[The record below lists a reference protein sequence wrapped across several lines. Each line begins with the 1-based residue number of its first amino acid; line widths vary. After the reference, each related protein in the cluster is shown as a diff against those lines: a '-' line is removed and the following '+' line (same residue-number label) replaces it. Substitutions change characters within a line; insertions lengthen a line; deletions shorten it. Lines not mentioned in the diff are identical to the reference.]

1 MTDPANAPVNAPV
14 NAPGAKPAGK
24 IKRTISSAP
33 WVRVMRLAIAAVAAF
48 ALYHAAKRFMEGHL
62 TPTDSWL
69 VGMIGTLGLSALIE
83 AIWPDGNHA
92 LLQFWCLTTLAAS
105 GLVSW
110 AAGGEKWL
118 GILGAVLLAI
128 SFLIAAGVSAG
139 RRADD
144 AS

>member
-1 MTDPANAPVNAPV
+1 MTDPAGTP
-14 NAPGAKPAGK
+14 AKPGGK
-24 IKRTISSAP
+24 IKQTISSAP
-33 WVRVMRLAIAAVAAF
+33 WVRVMRLVIAAGAGVL
-48 ALYHAAKRFMEGHL
+48 LYHAATRFMAGHMS
-62 TPTDSWL
+62 PTDSWL

-83 AIWPDGNHA
+83 AIWPEGDHA

-105 GLVSW
+105 ALVSW
-110 AAGGEKWL
+110 AAGGEKWI

-139 RRADD
+139 RRAND

>member
-1 MTDPANAPVNAPV
+1 MTDPANTTV
-14 NAPGAKPAGK
+14 NAPGGKPVGK

-33 WVRVMRLAIAAVAAF
+33 WVRVMRLVIAAVAAYL
-48 ALYHAAKRFMEGHL
+48 LYHAATRFMAGHMS
-62 TPTDSWL
+62 PTDSWL
-69 VGMIGTLGLSALIE
+69 IGMIGTLGLSALIE
-83 AIWPDGNHA
+83 AIWPEGNHA

>member
-1 MTDPANAPVNAPV
+1 MTDHMSPP
-14 NAPGAKPAGK
+14 PGQPRGK
-24 IKRTISSAP
+24 IKQTISSAP
-33 WVRVMRLAIAAVAAF
+33 WVRAMRLVIAIGAGIL
-48 ALYHAAKRFMEGHL
+48 LYHAAKRFTAGHL
-62 TPTDSWL
+62 APTDSWL

-83 AIWPDGNHA
+83 AIWPEGNHA

-110 AAGGEKWL
+110 AAGGDQWL
-118 GILGAVLLAI
+118 GIFGAVLLAI

-144 AS
+144 VA